1 MAVANT
7 LPPSFRHPLL
17 IDGYRKSCVVG
28 ASGPNCGL
36 AAGLR
41 GWRCAVGCRAAGAGT
56 ASGGAVGTG
65 SARLGQV
72 PQAASGAGPTA
83 LAGSTPAGRCAS
95 APGTAPGA
103 GTCAAAGCA
112 TKLLTAVATFF
123 ESVGAAELP
132 VNAAAAAMSVETALY
147 GSDAAF

>member
-1 MAVANT
+1 MAVAST
-7 LPPSFRHPLL
+7 FPPSFRHPLL
-17 IDGYRKSCVVG
+17 IDGYRKSCVTG

-36 AAGLR
+36 AAASAG
-41 GWRCAVGCRAAGAGT
+41 GAPSGAGADTGT
-56 ASGGAVGTG
+56 ASGSCTGA
-65 SARLGQV
+65 AR
-72 PQAASGAGPTA
+72 ASCTGPTA

-147 GSDAAF
+147 GSEAAF